1 MHFKL
6 VKYLGMMLG
15 DELTAPVE
23 TLQSA
28 VPHWAGIC
36 KGAFFSL
43 LKHVNFTNL
52 KSPESKH

>member
-6 VKYLGMMLG
+6 VKYLGMMLS

-28 VPHWAGIC
+28 VPQWAGIC
-36 KGAFFSL
+36 KAFFSL
-43 LKHVNFTNL
+43 LKYVNFTNL